1 MAKNYRPAY
10 KKVNRHADCVSEDNV
25 GMIYEPAKIRSL
37 RKERNWSQQEL
48 ARRAGL
54 SQATISDLERG
65 LEHVKAATLT
75 GVAVALGVPL
85 KEIMRV
91 RKAGQSDE
99 QDLDD
104 AMSLV
109 MALDPNTRA
118 AWIAAGKAL
127 LQGKKR

>member
-1 MAKNYRPAY
+1 MPANYRHSD
-10 KKVNRHADCVSEDNV
+10 KKVNRHTDCTIKDNV

-37 RKERNWSQQEL
+37 RKERKWSQQEL

-91 RKAGQSDE
+91 RKLGQSDE

-109 MALDPNTRA
+109 LALDPTTRA

-127 LQGKKR
+127 LQGRKR

>member
-1 MAKNYRPAY
+1 
-10 KKVNRHADCVSEDNV
+10 
-25 GMIYEPAKIRSL
+25 MIYEPAKIRSL
-37 RKERNWSQQEL
+37 RKERKWSQQEL

-75 GVAVALGVPL
+75 QVAVALGVPL

-91 RKAGQSDE
+91 RKSAQAED

-109 MALDPNTRA
+109 LALDPASRA

-127 LQGKKR
+127 LQGRKR

>member
-1 MAKNYRPAY
+1 MASNYRHSD
-10 KKVNRHADCVSEDNV
+10 KKVNRHADCDLGDNT

-37 RKERNWSQQEL
+37 RKERKWSQQEL
-48 ARRAGL
+48 ARRADL

-75 GVAVALGVPL
+75 SVAVALGVPL

-91 RKAGQSDE
+91 KKSALAE
-99 QDLDD
+99 NQDLDD
-104 AMSLV
+104 AMSLAL
-109 MALDPNTRA
+109 ALDPATRA

-127 LQGKKR
+127 LQGRKR